1 MTGYGALCWQPELR
15 PLLAAWRRRAGSA
28 AACGLSPPY
37 GGILLSACS
46 LGQVTTPDPEGI
58 AMSDRVLRGTRLGSV
73 SYESDRHTEFAP
85 RLQAI
90 YDCPEGHETT
100 MPFAAE
106 ADVPP
111 RWECRVCGGSG
122 LLRDGE
128 QPEAKPTKPTRT
140 HWDMLL
146 ERRSVA
152 ELEEVLAER
161 LTVLHDQQGRVKAAA
176 KSAERDRKKSA

>member
-1 MTGYGALCWQPELR
+1 
-15 PLLAAWRRRAGSA
+15 
-28 AACGLSPPY
+28 
-37 GGILLSACS
+37 
-46 LGQVTTPDPEGI
+46 
-58 AMSDRVLRGTRLGSV
+58 
-73 SYESDRHTEFAP
+73 
-85 RLQAI
+85 
-90 YDCPEGHETT
+90 

-111 RWECRVCGGSG
+111 TWECKVCGATA

-128 QPEAKPTKPTRT
+128 QPEPKKTKPART

-161 LTVLHDQQGRVKAAA
+161 LAVLHDHQGKVKAALKA
-176 KSAERDRKKSA
+176 DRAGKKCA

>member
-1 MTGYGALCWQPELR
+1 
-15 PLLAAWRRRAGSA
+15 
-28 AACGLSPPY
+28 
-37 GGILLSACS
+37 
-46 LGQVTTPDPEGI
+46 
-58 AMSDRVLRGTRLGSV
+58 MSDRVLRGTRLGSV

-85 RLQAI
+85 RLRAT
-90 YDCPEGHETT
+90 YDCPHGHQTD

-111 RWECRVCGGSG
+111 RWECRVCGEPA

-128 QPEAKPTKPTRT
+128 QPEAKPTKPART

-146 ERRSVA
+146 ERRSTE

-161 LTVLHDQQGRVKAAA
+161 LAVLHEYQGRVKAEA
-176 KSAERDRKKSA
+176 KSNASRDRKKSA

>member
-1 MTGYGALCWQPELR
+1 
-15 PLLAAWRRRAGSA
+15 
-28 AACGLSPPY
+28 
-37 GGILLSACS
+37 
-46 LGQVTTPDPEGI
+46 
-58 AMSDRVLRGTRLGSV
+58 MSDRVLRGTRLGSV

-85 RLQAI
+85 RLRAV
-90 YDCPEGHETT
+90 YDCPHGHQTD

-111 RWECRVCGGSG
+111 RWECRVCGEPA

-128 QPEAKPTKPTRT
+128 QPEAKPTKPART

-161 LTVLHDQQGRVKAAA
+161 LNVLHEYQGRVKATEKELAKNSAA
-176 KSAERDRKKSA
+176 RDRKKSA